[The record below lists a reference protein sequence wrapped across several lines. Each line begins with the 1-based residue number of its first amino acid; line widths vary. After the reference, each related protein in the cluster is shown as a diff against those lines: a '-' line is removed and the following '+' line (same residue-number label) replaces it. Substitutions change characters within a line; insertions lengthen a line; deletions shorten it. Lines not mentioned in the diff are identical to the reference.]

1 MKKSVLL
8 RRHRC
13 PTHRMHLR
21 VFFIQVRANG
31 LRANYFFVAYL
42 AFIVGF
48 FFFKDVKTHINL
60 FYSLILAPYMLMLP
74 RNIFKLP
81 FRSSLFQATLIL
93 VGYLMITLIWSDK
106 GTIRDY
112 LGLGNNCI
120 TLLTFFALTC
130 ELTLS
135 INGFQRFLITLICC
149 IAALAPYLLLL
160 DPHYVIP
167 VPPERFADLLVLR
180 NSVQIGNVY
189 GMAALLVYFSMIQRE
204 KHGRALLSVLLLAAI
219 FPVFIL
225 TQSRGPMVGLYI
237 TFLLGGLF
245 SRDSRLLFAL
255 CCITLL
261 TAFLINSH
269 EVFFHD
275 LIFTRWDSHRIE
287 IFQIT
292 FSLIKK
298 KMFFGYGLLKDSSL
312 HLANGELIKHPHNL
326 YLATWLYGGIAGLV
340 LLLISIACAFRQA
353 RAVFMKE
360 KDYTYVA
367 LLMYASI
374 CVFTGNDM
382 VIDHPVPMF
391 LFYWT
396 PMALLAA
403 YEVKEKGYYAPDKT
417 GKADNAAV
425 VSLSRSEGL
434 KDA

>member
-1 MKKSVLL
+1 MPRTSNAFM
-8 RRHRC
+8 R
-13 PTHRMHLR
+13 
-21 VFFIQVRANG
+21 FFIQVRANG
-31 LRANYFFVAYL
+31 FRSNYFFVAYL

-48 FFFKDVKTHINL
+48 FFFRDVKTHINL
-60 FYSLILAPYMLMLP
+60 FYALILAPYMLMLP
-74 RNIFKLP
+74 WNISKLP
-81 FRSSLFQATLIL
+81 LRSSIFQTTLIL
-93 VGYLMITLIWSDK
+93 VGYMMITLIWSDK
-106 GTIRDY
+106 GTTRDY

-120 TLLTFFALTC
+120 TLLTFIALTC

-135 INGFQRFLITLICC
+135 IKGFQRFLITLICC
-149 IAALAPYLLLL
+149 IAALAPYLLLF

-167 VPPERFADLLVLR
+167 VFPKRFADLLVLR
-180 NSVQIGNVY
+180 NEVQIGNVY

-204 KHGRALLSVLLLAAI
+204 KLGRALLSVLILVAI
-219 FPVFIL
+219 LPVFIL

-261 TAFLINSH
+261 IAVLINSH

-312 HLANGELIKHPHNL
+312 HLASGEFIKHPHNL

-340 LLLISIACAFRQA
+340 LLLISMVCAFRQA
-353 RAVFMKE
+353 IIVFIKE

-382 VIDHPVPMF
+382 VIDHPVPLF
-391 LFYWT
+391 LFYWM

-403 YEVKEKGYYAPDKT
+403 YEVKKKGYYAPDKT

-425 VSLSRSEGL
+425 VSPGGSEGL